1 MHTNS
6 ITPAPQ
12 RTPTFV
18 GFDNV
23 NGKAVATFTI
33 GNTKRDIP
41 YSEARNFAIT
51 TQAALVPEWFIAGD
65 K

>member
-23 NGKAVATFTI
+23 NGQAVATFAI

-41 YSEARNFAIT
+41 YSEARKFAIT
-51 TQAALVPEWFIAGD
+51 TQAALVPEWFIAGG

>member
-1 MHTNS
+1 MQNNS

-23 NGKAVATFTI
+23 NGKAVATFAI
-33 GNTKRDIP
+33 GNTKHDIP
-41 YSEARNFAIT
+41 YSEARKFAVA
-51 TQAALVPEWFIAGD
+51 TQAALVPKWFIAGG